1 MAPSA
6 RERLLHIHQAIE
18 KIAQY
23 TDGKAF
29 TDYASDA
36 MLRDAVERN
45 LTIIAEATLALDEM
59 READVAQELS
69 EYKRIIGF
77 RIPLT
82 HRYYEL
88 DDETVWRIVL
98 HDLPILRAET
108 QALLNR
114 PERREAD

>member
-6 RERLLHIHQAIE
+6 RERLLHISQAIE

-23 TDGKAF
+23 TDGKGF
-29 TDYASDA
+29 TDYRSDS

-45 LTIIAEATLALDEM
+45 LTVIAEAILALGEIQ
-59 READVAQELS
+59 EVGVAQEIS

-77 RIPLT
+77 RIHLT

-88 DDETVWRIVL
+88 DDEIVWRTVL

-108 QALLNR
+108 QALLNSM
-114 PERREAD
+114 ERSGAD

>member
-6 RERLLHIHQAIE
+6 RERLLHINQAIE
-18 KIAQY
+18 KIARCAN
-23 TDGKAF
+23 GKDF

-59 READVAQELS
+59 QEAGVAQGVS
-69 EYKRIIGF
+69 QYKRIIGF

-82 HRYYEL
+82 HRYYEFG
-88 DDETVWRIVL
+88 R
-98 HDLPILRAET
+98 RGRMA
-108 QALLNR
+108 NR
-114 PERREAD
+114 PARPAYPPSRNASLAA

>member
-6 RERLLHIHQAIE
+6 RERLLHINHAIE
-18 KIAQY
+18 KIARCAN
-23 TDGKAF
+23 GKDF

-59 READVAQELS
+59 QEAGVAQGVS
-69 EYKRIIGF
+69 QCKRIIGF

-88 DDETVWRIVL
+88 DDEVVWRIVL

-108 QALLNR
+108 QALLHS
-114 PERREAD
+114 PERSGAD

>member
-6 RERLLHIHQAIE
+6 RERLLHINQAIE

-23 TDGKAF
+23 ANGKDFA
-29 TDYASDA
+29 DYASDA

-45 LTIIAEATLALDEM
+45 LTIIAEAILALDEM
-59 READVAQELS
+59 QEANVAQEFS

-77 RIPLT
+77 RIRLT

-88 DDETVWRIVL
+88 NDEVVWRTVL

-108 QALLNR
+108 QAALNN
-114 PERREAD
+114 PERPDAD